1 MSDLQMSAA
10 PPSVWSRM
18 QSGILALLG
27 LLVFVL
33 PPALGDI
40 GTALILGLAAILGV
54 GFLARAVKNPA
65 NPDIVS
71 SMFIA
76 AFCLMA
82 IAFIASAQVPGDIR
96 FALNFTPLLLALPV
110 LHLLGNES
118 SADFTRIAILAGC
131 GAVLAAAIACF
142 QIYVL
147 DRSRA
152 GSHIINAI
160 HFSNVSITLGLFSL
174 SGVLL
179 VRERF
184 AVIFLAP
191 LGCAVLACVLAAS
204 RGPLLAIAAV
214 LPLFLIVSIFHSKRL
229 ALFLAIAIVVVAIVG
244 IAALEALAPGQ
255 LARVQ
260 NMITVIPDALF
271 RWDTEDTST
280 NIRLGLIR
288 AGLEAFKDAPWFG
301 HGWGSIIS
309 ATHPHMG
316 DWLFSRAEG
325 FDYLHNEPLDF
336 AVGAGVPG
344 VVAYILILLA
354 PLAGVLSF
362 SRDRYFLA
370 RLYLAIMLAV
380 SFFVFGLTSRLLG
393 QALQLTLFA
402 FLTAYV
408 VGYARSVAQHD
419 RSDR

>member
-1 MSDLQMSAA
+1 
-10 PPSVWSRM
+10 M

>member
-1 MSDLQMSAA
+1 
-10 PPSVWSRM
+10 M
-18 QSGILALLG
+18 QAGIFALLA

-65 NPDIVS
+65 KPDIVS
-71 SMFIA
+71 LMFIA

-82 IAFIASAQVPGDIR
+82 IAFIVSAQVPGDIR
-96 FALNFTPLLLALPV
+96 FALNFIPLLLALPV
-110 LHLLGNES
+110 LQLLGKKP

-131 GAVLAAAIACF
+131 GAVLAAAIAGF

-147 DRSRA
+147 DQGRA

-174 SGVLL
+174 AGVLL

-184 AVIFLAP
+184 AAIFLVP
-191 LGCAVLACVLAAS
+191 LGCAVFACVLAAS
-204 RGPLLAIAAV
+204 RGPLLAVAAV
-214 LPLFLIVSIFHSKRL
+214 LPVFLIVLNFHSKRL
-229 ALFLAIAIVVVAIVG
+229 ALFLTIAIAVVTIVG
-244 IAALEALAPGQ
+244 FAALEALAPGQ

-260 NMITVIPDALF
+260 NMVTVIPDALF
-271 RWDTEDTST
+271 HWDTEDNST
-280 NIRLGLIR
+280 NIRLGLLG
-288 AGLEAFKDAPWFG
+288 AGFEAFKDAPWFG

-336 AVGAGVPG
+336 AVGAGIPG
-344 VVAYILILLA
+344 VMAYMLILLA
-354 PLAGVLSF
+354 PIAGVVSF
-362 SRDRYFLA
+362 SRDQYFLT
-370 RLYLAIMLAV
+370 RMYLAIMLAV

-408 VGYARSVAQHD
+408 VGYARNVAHV
-419 RSDR
+419 RSNR